1 MATYKDQFFVI
12 DPSSPPGVGTPLN
25 FVRYTLTDANND
37 NDFDRFNND
46 LINGSDITS
55 SYPGDTVT
63 INVPGVGNVTYTGT
77 TFYLANGQTVFT
89 PNTGQVLQNGTF
101 VSSTWVNTQGPLLV
115 NQLGPACFCQG
126 TLLRLPGGVA
136 AIETLVPGD
145 RVETMDHGAQT
156 VRWVGRQTVAGGGD
170 FAPVRFETGTI
181 GNDRPLTV
189 SPQHRVMLAG
199 AWADLLFAEPEV
211 LVPARHLVGLCGV
224 SRVPMAKVTY
234 LHLLFDRHEIVFS
247 EGAPTESFHPGSQLL
262 DGDRAL
268 RAEIAAIFP
277 DCPGLRRGAAVPVAR
292 PVLAGYE
299 ARLLAA

>member
-1 MATYKDQFFVI
+1 VATYKDQFFLI
-12 DPSSPPGVGTPLN
+12 DPSSPPVAGTSLN
-25 FVRYTLTDANND
+25 FARYTLTDANND

-63 INVPGVGNVTYTGT
+63 VNVPGVGNVTYTGT

-89 PNTGQVLQNGTF
+89 PNAGQVLQNGTF
-101 VSSTWVNTQGPLLV
+101 VSATWVNTQGPLLV
-115 NQLGPACFCQG
+115 NQLGPACFCKG
-126 TLLRLPGGVA
+126 TLLRVPGGAV
-136 AIETLVPGD
+136 AIEALSPGD

-156 VRWVGRQTVAGGGD
+156 VRWIGRKTVGGSGD
-170 FAPVRFETGTI
+170 FAPVQFDAGAI
-181 GNDRPLTV
+181 GNNRPLTV

-199 AWADLLFAEPEV
+199 ARAELLFAEPEV
-211 LVPARHLVGLCGV
+211 LVPALHLVGLSGAR
-224 SRVPMAKVTY
+224 RVPMATVTY

-247 EGAPTESFHPGSQLL
+247 EGAPTESFHPGSQLM

-277 DCPGLRRGAAVPVAR
+277 DCPGLVRGAAVPVAR

>member
-1 MATYKDQFFVI
+1 MATYKDQFFLI
-12 DPSSPPGVGTPLN
+12 DPSSPPVAGTSLN
-25 FVRYTLTDANND
+25 FARYTLTDANND

-63 INVPGVGNVTYTGT
+63 VNVPGVGNVTYTGT

-89 PNTGQVLQNGTF
+89 PNAGQVLQNGTF
-101 VSSTWVNTQGPLLV
+101 VSATWVNTQGPLLV
-115 NQLGPACFCQG
+115 NQLGPACFCKG
-126 TLLRLPGGVA
+126 TLLRVPGGAV
-136 AIETLVPGD
+136 AIEALSPGD

-156 VRWVGRQTVAGGGD
+156 VRWIGRQTVGGSGD
-170 FAPVRFETGTI
+170 FAPVQFDAGAI
-181 GNDRPLTV
+181 GNNRPLTV

-199 AWADLLFAEPEV
+199 ARAELLFAEPEV
-211 LVPARHLVGLCGV
+211 LVPALHLVGLSGA
-224 SRVPMAKVTY
+224 RRMPMATVTY

-247 EGAPTESFHPGSQLL
+247 EGAPTESFHPGSQLM

-277 DCPGLRRGAAVPVAR
+277 DCPGLVRGAAVPVAR